1 LLSRSVL
8 LLGLV
13 AVVCLLVF
21 GSGGAAAGPSRDCG
35 NWSAKAAY
43 EIRAKNVSCEK
54 ARSVIRRWGATAARE
69 PGGDGEVYGFYCNYR
84 NLGYEAGAIRCS
96 APQRK
101 LISWKT
107 GV

>member
-1 LLSRSVL
+1 M
-8 LLGLV
+8 
-13 AVVCLLVF
+13 
-21 GSGGAAAGPSRDCG
+21 
-35 NWSAKAAY
+35 
-43 EIRAKNVSCEK
+43 
-54 ARSVIRRWGATAARE
+54 IRRWGATAARE